1 MALVLCFSL
10 AALVLTDS
18 LAESEIEKKTR
29 ECAQQARPEVE
40 QERKRA
46 EQKAEQT
53 LDKEA
58 IAAVEE
64 TTKAVKAIA
73 EIKKDE
79 ALATIERAIG
89 KINVLLARNPAT
101 ALIPVSTAVE
111 VIEAAPLDP
120 ETIRARAKAA
130 EDAVEDKDYP
140 TARVLLDGLTSEIR
154 VRTSHLPL
162 ATYPTALKEAARL
175 IDQNKSTEARNILL
189 TALHTLVEID
199 HVTPLPIALAQA
211 AINEAQALRDKDKAK
226 ARQLLA
232 LARNELNRAKELGYA
247 GKDPTYSAID
257 KSIANIEKQLRGT
270 EDTASTF
277 AKLKESVSNF
287 FNKFSDT
294 RRPARV

>member
-40 QERKRA
+40 QERKQA
-46 EQKAEQT
+46 EEKAQQT

-58 IAAVEE
+58 IAAVDE
-64 TTKAVKAIA
+64 TTKAVKSIA
-73 EIKKDE
+73 ENKKDE

-211 AINEAQALRDKDKAK
+211 AINEAQALREKDKAK

-294 RRPARV
+294 WRPARV

>member
-40 QERKRA
+40 QERKQA
-46 EQKAEQT
+46 EEKAQQT

-58 IAAVEE
+58 IAAVDE

-73 EIKKDE
+73 ENKKDE

-111 VIEAAPLDP
+111 VIEGAPLDLK
-120 ETIRARAKAA
+120 TIRARAKAA

-175 IDQNKSTEARNILL
+175 VDQNKSTEARNVLL

-257 KSIANIEKQLRGT
+257 KSIANIENQLRGN

>member
-40 QERKRA
+40 QERKQA
-46 EQKAEQT
+46 EEKAQQT

-58 IAAVEE
+58 IAAVDE

-73 EIKKDE
+73 ENKKDE

-89 KINVLLARNPAT
+89 KVNVLLARNPAT

-257 KSIANIEKQLRGT
+257 KSIANIENQLRGN

-294 RRPARV
+294 KRPA

>member
-10 AALVLTDS
+10 AALVLKDS

-40 QERKRA
+40 QERKQA
-46 EQKAEQT
+46 EEKAQQT

-58 IAAVEE
+58 IAAVDE
-64 TTKAVKAIA
+64 TTKAVKSIA
-73 EIKKDE
+73 ENKKDE

-89 KINVLLARNPAT
+89 KVNVLLARNPAT

-211 AINEAQALRDKDKAK
+211 AINEAQALREKDKAK

>member
-40 QERKRA
+40 QERKQA
-46 EQKAEQT
+46 EEKAQQT

-58 IAAVEE
+58 IAAVDE
-64 TTKAVKAIA
+64 TTKAVKSIA
-73 EIKKDE
+73 ENKKDE

-211 AINEAQALRDKDKAK
+211 AINEAQALREKDKAK

>member
-40 QERKRA
+40 QERKQA
-46 EQKAEQT
+46 EEKAQQT

-58 IAAVEE
+58 IAAVDE
-64 TTKAVKAIA
+64 TTKAVKSIA
-73 EIKKDE
+73 ENKKDE

-89 KINVLLARNPAT
+89 KVNVLLARNPAT

-111 VIEAAPLDP
+111 VIEGAPLDLK
-120 ETIRARAKAA
+120 TIRARAKAA

-175 IDQNKSTEARNILL
+175 VDQNKSTEARNVLL

-211 AINEAQALRDKDKAK
+211 AINEAQALREKDKAK

>member
-1 MALVLCFSL
+1 MALVLGFSL
-10 AALVLTDS
+10 AALVLKDS
-18 LAESEIEKKTR
+18 LAESEIEKKKR
-29 ECAQQARPEVE
+29 ECAQHARPEVE

-46 EQKAEQT
+46 EQEAEQT
-53 LDKEA
+53 VDKEA
-58 IAAVEE
+58 IAAGDE

-120 ETIRARAKAA
+120 ETIRARAMAA

-211 AINEAQALRDKDKAK
+211 AINEAQALREKDKAK

>member
-40 QERKRA
+40 QERKQA
-46 EQKAEQT
+46 EEKAQQT

-58 IAAVEE
+58 IAAVDE
-64 TTKAVKAIA
+64 TTKAVKSIA
-73 EIKKDE
+73 ENKKDE

-89 KINVLLARNPAT
+89 KVNVLLARNPAT

-175 IDQNKSTEARNILL
+175 VDQNKSTEARNVLL

-211 AINEAQALRDKDKAK
+211 AINEAQALREKDKAK

-257 KSIANIEKQLRGT
+257 KSIANIENQLKGN

>member
-40 QERKRA
+40 QERKQA
-46 EQKAEQT
+46 EQKAQQT

-58 IAAVEE
+58 IAAVDE

-73 EIKKDE
+73 ENKKDE

-89 KINVLLARNPAT
+89 KVNVLLARNPAT

-175 IDQNKSTEARNILL
+175 VDQNRSTEARNVLL

-211 AINEAQALRDKDKAK
+211 AINEAQALREKDKAK

-257 KSIANIEKQLRGT
+257 KSIANIENQLRGN

-294 RRPARV
+294 RRPA

>member
-1 MALVLCFSL
+1 M
-10 AALVLTDS
+10 
-18 LAESEIEKKTR
+18 
-29 ECAQQARPEVE
+29 EVE
-40 QERKRA
+40 QERKQA
-46 EQKAEQT
+46 EEKAQQT

-58 IAAVEE
+58 IAAVDE
-64 TTKAVKAIA
+64 TTKAVKSIA
-73 EIKKDE
+73 ENKKDE

-89 KINVLLARNPAT
+89 KVNVLLARNPAT

-120 ETIRARAKAA
+120 ETIRARAMAA

-211 AINEAQALRDKDKAK
+211 AINEAQALREKDKAK

>member
-40 QERKRA
+40 QERKQA
-46 EQKAEQT
+46 EEKAQQT

-58 IAAVEE
+58 IAAVDE
-64 TTKAVKAIA
+64 TTKAVKSIA
-73 EIKKDE
+73 ENKKDE

-89 KINVLLARNPAT
+89 KVNVLLARNPAT

-232 LARNELNRAKELGYA
+232 LARNERNRAKELGSA
-247 GKDPTYSAID
+247 GQAPTYSAID
-257 KSIANIEKQLRGT
+257 TSIANIEKQLRGT

>member
-40 QERKRA
+40 QERKQA
-46 EQKAEQT
+46 EEKAQQT

-58 IAAVEE
+58 IAAVDE
-64 TTKAVKAIA
+64 TTKAVKSIA
-73 EIKKDE
+73 ENKKDE

-211 AINEAQALRDKDKAK
+211 AINEAQALREKDKAK

-257 KSIANIEKQLRGT
+257 KSIANIENQLRGN

>member
-40 QERKRA
+40 QERKQA
-46 EQKAEQT
+46 EEKAQQT

-58 IAAVEE
+58 IAAVDE
-64 TTKAVKAIA
+64 TTKAVKSIA
-73 EIKKDE
+73 ENKKDE

-89 KINVLLARNPAT
+89 KVNVLLARNPAT

-294 RRPARV
+294 RRPA

>member
-40 QERKRA
+40 QERKQA
-46 EQKAEQT
+46 EEKAQQT

-58 IAAVEE
+58 IAAVDE
-64 TTKAVKAIA
+64 TTKAVKSIA
-73 EIKKDE
+73 ENKKDE

-89 KINVLLARNPAT
+89 KVNVLLARNPAT

-211 AINEAQALRDKDKAK
+211 AINEAQALREKDKAK

>member
-18 LAESEIEKKTR
+18 LAESEIEKKKR

-40 QERKRA
+40 QERKQA
-46 EQKAEQT
+46 EQKAQQT

-58 IAAVEE
+58 IAAVDE
-64 TTKAVKAIA
+64 TTKAVKSIA
-73 EIKKDE
+73 ENKKDE

-111 VIEAAPLDP
+111 VIEGAPLDL

-130 EDAVEDKDYP
+130 KDAVEDKDYP

-257 KSIANIEKQLRGT
+257 KSIANIENQLKGN

>member
-40 QERKRA
+40 QERKQA
-46 EQKAEQT
+46 EEKAQQT

-58 IAAVEE
+58 IAAVDE
-64 TTKAVKAIA
+64 TTKAVKSIA
-73 EIKKDE
+73 ENKKDE

-89 KINVLLARNPAT
+89 KVNVLLARNPAT

-111 VIEAAPLDP
+111 VIEGAPLDLK
-120 ETIRARAKAA
+120 TIRARAKAA

-211 AINEAQALRDKDKAK
+211 AINEAQALREKDKAK

-294 RRPARV
+294 RRPA

>member
-40 QERKRA
+40 QERKQA
-46 EQKAEQT
+46 EEKAQQT

-58 IAAVEE
+58 IAAVDE
-64 TTKAVKAIA
+64 TTKAVKSIA
-73 EIKKDE
+73 ENKKDE

-89 KINVLLARNPAT
+89 KVNVLLARNPAT

>member
-40 QERKRA
+40 QERKQA
-46 EQKAEQT
+46 EEKAQQT

-58 IAAVEE
+58 IAAVDE

-73 EIKKDE
+73 ENKKDE

-89 KINVLLARNPAT
+89 KVNVLLARNPAT

>member
-18 LAESEIEKKTR
+18 LAESEIEKKKR
-29 ECAQQARPEVE
+29 ECAQHARPEVE

-46 EQKAEQT
+46 EQKAELT
-53 LDKEA
+53 MDKEA

-79 ALATIERAIG
+79 ALPTIERAIG

-111 VIEAAPLDP
+111 VIEGAPLDLK
-120 ETIRARAKAA
+120 TIRARAKAA

-175 IDQNKSTEARNILL
+175 VDQNKSTEARNVLL

-211 AINEAQALRDKDKAK
+211 AINEAQALREKDKAK

-257 KSIANIEKQLRGT
+257 KSIANIENQLRGN

>member
-1 MALVLCFSL
+1 MALVLGFSL

-40 QERKRA
+40 QERKQA
-46 EQKAEQT
+46 EEKAQQT

-58 IAAVEE
+58 IAAVDE

-73 EIKKDE
+73 ENKKDE

-111 VIEAAPLDP
+111 VIEGAPLDLK
-120 ETIRARAKAA
+120 TIRARAKAA

-175 IDQNKSTEARNILL
+175 VDQNKSTEARNVLL

-257 KSIANIEKQLRGT
+257 KSIANIENQLRGN

-294 RRPARV
+294 RRPA

>member
-40 QERKRA
+40 QERKQA
-46 EQKAEQT
+46 EEKAQQT

-58 IAAVEE
+58 IAAVDE
-64 TTKAVKAIA
+64 TTKAVKSIA
-73 EIKKDE
+73 ENKKDE

-89 KINVLLARNPAT
+89 KVNVLLARNPAT

-211 AINEAQALRDKDKAK
+211 AINEAQALREKDKAK

-294 RRPARV
+294 RRPA

>member
-40 QERKRA
+40 QERKQA
-46 EQKAEQT
+46 EQKAQQT

-58 IAAVEE
+58 IAAVDE

-73 EIKKDE
+73 ENKKDE

-89 KINVLLARNPAT
+89 KVNVLLARNPAT

-211 AINEAQALRDKDKAK
+211 AINEAQALREKDKAK

-257 KSIANIEKQLRGT
+257 KSIANIENQLRGN

>member
-40 QERKRA
+40 QERKQA
-46 EQKAEQT
+46 EEKAQQT

-58 IAAVEE
+58 IAAVDE
-64 TTKAVKAIA
+64 TTKAVKSIA
-73 EIKKDE
+73 ENKKDE

-89 KINVLLARNPAT
+89 KVNVLLARNPAT

-111 VIEAAPLDP
+111 VIEGAPLDLK
-120 ETIRARAKAA
+120 TIRARAKAA

-211 AINEAQALRDKDKAK
+211 AINEAQALREKDKAK